1 MRFFATHSIPEAI
14 DYYRLIKN
22 RKPDL
27 KITCLFDPTI
37 DNGGGVA
44 FKEDGLVEII
54 EDYNSRYEQSF
65 SIKTYAKLKK
75 DIALR
80 LAHKNPYTMIERTPE
95 KQIDLLIVVDQML
108 TGFDSK
114 WVNTLYMDKVLLYE
128 NIIQAFSRTNR
139 LFGPDKPFGTIG
151 YYRRPHT
158 MEININDAVK
168 LYSGDKPIGLFVEK
182 LEYNLEK
189 SNSVFSDISILFNQA
204 GILDF
209 EKLPDDFSE
218 RGRFAKLFKN
228 LNSYLEAAKIQ
239 GFKWNKTKVTM
250 TFDEN
255 TYLILALRYKELFS
269 SSGGTGGFGELP
281 YDLAGYLTEIDTAV
295 IDANY
300 MNTRF
305 NKFLKLIH
313 QEGASQEL
321 IDQALSELHKTF
333 ATLTQ
338 EEQKY
343 ANMFLHDIQRGDM
356 DTENGKT
363 LRDYITEYQCRA
375 KEDQINRLFELLG
388 IDKTKLR
395 NLMRLKVTEANINEF
410 GRFDELKNTVDKSKA
425 KAYFEAI
432 EKTAVPL
439 FKVNIKVDG
448 LLRSFLIS
456 GGFEI
461 ELAEEM
467 VF

>member
-1 MRFFATHSIPEAI
+1 
-14 DYYRLIKN
+14 
-22 RKPDL
+22 
-27 KITCLFDPTI
+27 
-37 DNGGGVA
+37 
-44 FKEDGLVEII
+44 
-54 EDYNSRYEQSF
+54 
-65 SIKTYAKLKK
+65 
-75 DIALR
+75 
-80 LAHKNPYTMIERTPE
+80 
-95 KQIDLLIVVDQML
+95 
-108 TGFDSK
+108 
-114 WVNTLYMDKVLLYE
+114 MDKVLLYE

-139 LFGPDKPFGTIG
+139 LFGPDKPFGTIR